1 MGSETK
7 SRRLKKSKKKRKKER
22 NVKINNFGNKTQK
35 GRKQLIHLSLLRKL
49 ILVQIDRNW
58 SFTPVKHEVCKDL

>member
-1 MGSETK
+1 MIKEIIKRLMESETK
-7 SRRLKKSKKKRKKER
+7 SRRLKKSKKRKKER

-49 ILVQIDRNW
+49 ILVQIDRN
-58 SFTPVKHEVCKDL
+58 

>member
-1 MGSETK
+1 MESETK

-35 GRKQLIHLSLLRKL
+35 VES
-49 ILVQIDRNW
+49 N
-58 SFTPVKHEVCKDL
+58 